1 MGTVRKIGRKIDKAI
16 FQPIGNAIE
25 AVLDDPKKL
34 FGVALAVAFP
44 GAGAMLGAQLG
55 LTGTI
60 AQVVGQT
67 IINTAV
73 NGGDIKSAVI
83 SAALP
88 IAGKELTN
96 NISSALAASDI
107 PDFVNDIVTQGA
119 VQGATAAVLG
129 KDPLT
134 AFVMGGVNAGT
145 SALIGE
151 ISEEMGFDKLPPAA
165 QRAVTSGIAAELTGK
180 NAGDAVAQSLVNSAK
195 SWASSEIAKAK
206 ERIQQTKDTYKA
218 ETGKELPDSKLDQF
232 IAQKGLE
239 GLAFDSENIA
249 SYFDSLPTTTTDQNS
264 EDFVGP
270 RFNFAENVTLPQD
283 LTSEGA
289 DQIREDL
296 GLSAGTQTDAGDQY
310 AQANTGTTS
319 DAGGGEN
326 AAPFADAKAGI
337 VGYLSDSTGSDTGI
351 SRNDDGTYTVYDPS
365 NNLRYAFSSDGSYLG
380 SAYYVD
386 VSLSSGESRPTTK
399 IAEDFIG
406 AFTNSPYAQSF
417 TGTATSG
424 GSDAGAST
432 GALTGPGSNQSTSS
446 GSATADADFWK
457 SIGIEPSTFS
467 DSSPSLSNEELMA
480 IIGYGQAATQPTDGS
495 GKPMYGDVSGE
506 FGGGALNGFSL
517 VSEDGNAKVYENDG
531 FTLIARAN
539 GTSVLLDKTDPNPE
553 PIWLDPVDASKL
565 VQSATSETS
574 TSETSTADPSV
585 TAPTDSAGTTATTVD
600 TNDGTTT
607 TGDTVQAD
615 TTTTTGGDGATTPT
629 ANVTPEQVTQ
639 IVNDALQANPGL
651 TEDAVRTIVS
661 DAVATIPNLTSDQ
674 VRTIVGEEVAKVP
687 AGITQTDVSDAIET
701 YMTANPGLS
710 KTDVT
715 NAVSAYM
722 EANPG
727 LTAADLD
734 AAVSA
739 ATKDLATT
747 AQLTDLQNNLSEEI
761 QAAKDLGLEGD
772 AALQAGLNSLAEK
785 LGVNQEGLLAQLGT
799 TAADLRTQFAAD
811 IAASQEAT
819 AAEVANTRT
828 ALEAAIA
835 DAKAA
840 GLEGDAALQTAI
852 ESVATDLGTTKE
864 AMLTQLG
871 TTEATLRSEMETGLA
886 GVSAEISDTR
896 QALQD
901 AIKAAQDIGLEG
913 DAALQAAIDSVAADQ
928 QTNAADLLTRLG
940 TTEEALRADMEAG
953 LSGVTT
959 SIADTRTALEAAIA
973 DAKASG
979 LEGDAALQ
987 AAIDSVAAD
996 QQTNAADLLT
1006 RLGTTEEALR
1016 TEFATGL
1023 AGVSTEIS
1031 DTRKALEDAIQ
1042 AATDIGLEG
1051 DAALQAGIDSVAA
1064 ELNTTKDALL
1074 TQLGTTEEALRTE
1087 FATGISGLEAQ
1098 MQEQYNALTDAQK
1111 VMADNLTTQGKSL
1124 ADAITEAKT
1133 ETAGQIADAETRLT
1147 DAIAAAE
1154 AAGLSRDE
1162 AITAAVESV
1171 AAELGTTKADL
1182 LTQLGT
1188 TEDALRTE
1196 FATGIADLETQMQE
1210 QYNALTDAQKAT
1222 ADALVAQGKNLSD
1235 AIASAQEQT
1244 QQQITDLGVEVDAR
1258 ITELMTQG
1266 QTYQQATQQAFS
1278 EVNAK
1283 NKELS
1288 GLIGTQGRGANQ
1300 TDIDALTEMLGGQRA
1315 TDLSYD
1321 VNGDKQITQADIDF
1335 LTGVVSGTNTDWK
1348 APVGS
1353 AWGATGLYGQIQA
1366 NELQRQKDIADA
1378 AAAAEAQRQA
1388 DQKAAEE
1395 AARQGKIANIIS
1407 TAARGGQDIKSLQ
1420 QQLPKMFETTSS
1432 PLYATM
1438 DYFDPFSDPF
1448 SDPFATQKLKMAS
1461 STNPADQTKMAA
1473 GGYIDD
1479 LLAGEMTVD
1488 DLLSLLR

>member
-940 TTEEALRADMEAG
+940 TTEEALR
-953 LSGVTT
+953 
-959 SIADTRTALEAAIA
+959 
-973 DAKASG
+973 
-979 LEGDAALQ
+979 
-987 AAIDSVAAD
+987 
-996 QQTNAADLLT
+996 
-1006 RLGTTEEALR
+1006 